1 MVWVDVREK
10 SIWDIYI
17 FWQDEIQHAIAVDVA
32 ELPALKDGFAAAVA
46 MRCFRNPG
54 YIEYLIPEA
63 FLHDEAPRGDEKRK
77 QH

>member
-1 MVWVDVREK
+1 MRFQRSW
-10 SIWDIYI
+10 YI
-17 FWQDEIQHAIAVDVA
+17 HTFWQDEIQHAISVDVA
-32 ELPALKDGFAAAVA
+32 ELAALKDGFAAAVA

-54 YIEYLIPEA
+54 YIEYLTPEA